1 VRRLTPLAVLGLW
14 SALALVVQRWATI
27 ADGIREQYAFD
38 VSYYEV
44 IARAAPSFPDE
55 RVLRPYAERFP
66 AHWLV
71 GTLADLTGAS
81 LQSVY
86 RVVGF
91 VFVAAAVVATH
102 AAIRTLRLDPRA
114 HAVALGLLAASA
126 YPLHYLLA
134 APGMLSDGLFLAGLA
149 TILLGF
155 VRGRLALVVGGLV
168 LATLGRQTAVPVAL
182 VAAVWVAVAPAWRSR
197 RVPAVVATL
206 AAPGAVYLVLRTVGA
221 GFASPHIGDV
231 HDLTI
236 VGFLVSPSLFAEHLA
251 RTVLGIAVPAALVL
265 GLWWRTRAHLPRG
278 TLLVAAVIVAQ
289 PFVLGP
295 SSAGDNETRL
305 AALALPA
312 LALAAGALLAH
323 IRLGDREAAV
333 LIGAIAFA
341 GLHPRYTWP
350 PPYTSAVW
358 AALVLVAAVGVLIL
372 ASGAGTR
379 FGRGSGRTA
388 IPER

>member
-38 VSYYEV
+38 VSYYQV

-81 LQSVY
+81 LESVY

-91 VFVAAAVVATH
+91 AFVAAAVVATH
-102 AAIRTLRLDPRA
+102 AAIRTLRLDPRG

-134 APGMLSDGLFLAGLA
+134 APGMVSDGLFLAGLA
-149 TILLGF
+149 TMLLGF

-182 VAAVWVAVAPAWRSR
+182 VAGVWVAVAPAWRPR
-197 RVPAVVATL
+197 RAPAVAITVI
-206 AAPGAVYLVLRTVGA
+206 APGAVYVLLRTVGA
-221 GFASPHIGDV
+221 DFASPHVGDV

-236 VGFLVSPSLFAEHLA
+236 VGFLVSPSLFAEHVA

-265 GLWWRTRAHLPRG
+265 GLWWRTRSHLPRG
-278 TLLVAAVIVAQ
+278 SLLVSALIVAQ

-323 IRLGDREAAV
+323 ARLGRNETVV
-333 LIGAIAFA
+333 LVAAIAVA

-350 PPYTSAVW
+350 PTFSSAVW
-358 AALVLVAAVGVLIL
+358 ASLVLFAALLVL
-372 ASGAGTR
+372 ATGAGRR
-379 FGRGSGRTA
+379 FGRESGRTA
-388 IPER
+388 RPER

>member
-1 VRRLTPLAVLGLW
+1 VLGLW
-14 SALALVVQRWATI
+14 SALALVVQRWAGI
-27 ADGIREQYAFD
+27 ADGIREQYAYD
-38 VSYYEV
+38 VRFYEV

-71 GTLADLTGAS
+71 GTLSELTGAS
-81 LQSVY
+81 LENVY

-91 VFVAAAVVATH
+91 AFVAVAVVATH

-134 APGMLSDGLFLAGLA
+134 APGMVSDGLFLAGLA
-149 TILLGF
+149 TMLLGF
-155 VRGRLALVVGGLV
+155 TRGRLALVVGGLV

-182 VAAVWVAVAPAWRSR
+182 VAAVWVAAAPAWRAR
-197 RVPAVVATL
+197 RVPAAAAVLVV
-206 AAPGAVYLVLRTVGA
+206 PGAVYALLRTVGA
-221 GFASPHIGDV
+221 GFASPHVGDV

-236 VGFLVSPSLFAEHLA
+236 VGFLVSPSLFAEHVA
-251 RTVLGIAVPAALVL
+251 RTVLGIAVPAALVVA
-265 GLWWRTRAHLPRG
+265 LWWRTRGHLPRG
-278 TLLVAAVIVAQ
+278 ALLVSAVIVAQ

-305 AALALPA
+305 AALALPS
-312 LALAAGALLAH
+312 LAVAAGALLAQT
-323 IRLGDREAAV
+323 RLRGREPAV
-333 LIGAIAFA
+333 LIGAIALA

-350 PPYTSAVW
+350 PPYSSAVW
-358 AALVLVAAVGVLIL
+358 AALVLVAAIVIL
-372 ASGAGTR
+372 ATAARGGRVGGSRPAPTRSG
-379 FGRGSGRTA
+379 
-388 IPER
+388 